1 MFIETNGDARREIA
15 ALKTAVAVAE
25 SVLAQAKEH
34 MAMET
39 QYRISTTL
47 QLATITER
55 LATQQRIMGVVG
67 RATRGGCGNDS
78 LRPALG
84 YLCMKPAILLAR
96 SPSSFRAGSA
106 A

>member
-1 MFIETNGDARREIA
+1 MSIDSNGDARREIA

-25 SVLAQAKEH
+25 SVLAQAKDH

-55 LATQQRIMGVVG
+55 LATQQRIIWV
-67 RATRGGCGNDS
+67 
-78 LRPALG
+78 
-84 YLCMKPAILLAR
+84 LLAVLLAEGAGMIAYVLR
-96 SPSSFRAGSA
+96 SAMSA
-106 A
+106 

>member
-1 MFIETNGDARREIA
+1 MSTEPNGDARREIA

-25 SVLAQAKEH
+25 TVLAQAKEH

-55 LATQQRIMGVVG
+55 LATQQRIIW
-67 RATRGGCGNDS
+67 A
-78 LRPALG
+78 
-84 YLCMKPAILLAR
+84 LLAVLLAEGAGMIAYVLR
-96 SPSSFRAGSA
+96 SAISA
-106 A
+106 